1 VKPSGAPDPN
11 ELTPTA
17 DATAANNQPLSPPV
31 QINEIQH
38 SATSSSGATAA
49 AASSSLASDKDI
61 SSSKKKKKKG
71 LKKIIPF

>member
-1 VKPSGAPDPN
+1 
-11 ELTPTA
+11 LTPTA

-38 SATSSSGATAA
+38 SQGASSSAA

-71 LKKIIPF
+71 LKKIVPF